1 MRQLKVVRMETSLNG
16 IRNLMFDLGG
26 VIIDLD
32 RQRCVDALV
41 ELGDSHADELLGL
54 SMQKGEFMKLEE
66 GKISAA
72 DFYNEMRRRI
82 GRPVSD
88 NEIAD
93 AINELLIG
101 IPVERLRLLRELKQ
115 HFKVIL
121 LSNTNS
127 IMFDTKIADCF
138 AQEGLSVS
146 HYFDDIFLSYRLKA
160 CKPHADIFEKVIAQA
175 QIIPEETLFFD
186 DSQQNLDTAA
196 ALGFKTY
203 LVTPDRD
210 ILSFFKTNR

>member
-1 MRQLKVVRMETSLNG
+1 METSLNG

-32 RQRCVDALV
+32 RQSCVDTLV
-41 ELGDSHADELLGL
+41 ALGDSHADELLGL

-88 NEIAD
+88 NEITD

-115 HFKVIL
+115 HFKVML

-160 CKPHADIFEKVIAQA
+160 CKPHAEIFEKVIAQA

>member
-1 MRQLKVVRMETSLNG
+1 MRQLKIVRMETSLNG

-41 ELGDSHADELLGL
+41 ALGDSHADELLGL

>member
-1 MRQLKVVRMETSLNG
+1 MRQLKIVRMETSLNG
-16 IRNLMFDLGG
+16 VRNLMFDLGG

-41 ELGDSHADELLGL
+41 ALGDFHADELLGL

-66 GKISAA
+66 GKISAT

-88 NEIAD
+88 NEITD

-115 HFKVIL
+115 HFKVML

-160 CKPHADIFEKVIAQA
+160 CKPHAEIFEKVIAQA

>member
-1 MRQLKVVRMETSLNG
+1 
-16 IRNLMFDLGG
+16 MFDLGG

-41 ELGDSHADELLGL
+41 ALGDSHADELLGL

>member
-41 ELGDSHADELLGL
+41 ALGDSHADELLGL

>member
-16 IRNLMFDLGG
+16 VRNLMFDLGG

-32 RQRCVDALV
+32 RQSCVDTLV
-41 ELGDSHADELLGL
+41 ALGDSHADELLGL

-88 NEIAD
+88 NEITD

-115 HFKVIL
+115 HFKVML

-146 HYFDDIFLSYRLKA
+146 HYFNDIFLSYRLKA
-160 CKPHADIFEKVIAQA
+160 CKPHAEIFEKVIAQA

>member
-1 MRQLKVVRMETSLNG
+1 MRQLKIVRMETSLNG
-16 IRNLMFDLGG
+16 VRNLMFDLGG

-41 ELGDSHADELLGL
+41 ALGDFHADELLGL

-66 GKISAA
+66 GKISAT

-88 NEIAD
+88 NEITD

-115 HFKVIL
+115 HFKVML

-160 CKPHADIFEKVIAQA
+160 CKPHAEIFEKVIVQA

-186 DSQQNLDTAA
+186 DS
-196 ALGFKTY
+196 
-203 LVTPDRD
+203 
-210 ILSFFKTNR
+210 

>member
-32 RQRCVDALV
+32 RQSCVDTLV
-41 ELGDSHADELLGL
+41 ALGDSHADELLGL

-66 GKISAA
+66 GKSSEA

-88 NEIAD
+88 NEITD

-115 HFKVIL
+115 HFKVML

-160 CKPHADIFEKVIAQA
+160 CKPHAEIFEKVIAQA

>member
-32 RQRCVDALV
+32 RQSCVDTLV
-41 ELGDSHADELLGL
+41 ALGDSHADELLGL

-88 NEIAD
+88 NEITD

-115 HFKVIL
+115 HFKVML

-160 CKPHADIFEKVIAQA
+160 CKPHAEIFEKVIAQA

>member
-1 MRQLKVVRMETSLNG
+1 MRQLKIVRMETSLNG

-41 ELGDSHADELLGL
+41 ALGDFHADELLGL

-66 GKISAA
+66 GKISAT

-88 NEIAD
+88 NEITD

-115 HFKVIL
+115 HFKVML

-160 CKPHADIFEKVIAQA
+160 CKPHAEIFEKVIAQA

>member
-1 MRQLKVVRMETSLNG
+1 MRQLKIVCMETSLNG
-16 IRNLMFDLGG
+16 VRNLMFDLGG

-41 ELGDSHADELLGL
+41 ALGDFHADELLGL

-66 GKISAA
+66 GKIPAT

-88 NEIAD
+88 NEITD

-115 HFKVIL
+115 HFKVML

-160 CKPHADIFEKVIAQA
+160 CKPHAVIFEKVIAQA

-210 ILSFFKTNR
+210 IVSFFKTNR

>member
-1 MRQLKVVRMETSLNG
+1 MRQLKIVRMETSLNG
-16 IRNLMFDLGG
+16 VRNLMFDLGG

-41 ELGDSHADELLGL
+41 ALGDFHADELLGL

-66 GKISAA
+66 GKISAT

-88 NEIAD
+88 NEITD

-115 HFKVIL
+115 HFKVML

-146 HYFDDIFLSYRLKA
+146 HYFNDIFLSYRLKA
-160 CKPHADIFEKVIAQA
+160 CKPHAEIFEKVIAQA
-175 QIIPEETLFFD
+175 HIIPEETLFFD

>member
-1 MRQLKVVRMETSLNG
+1 MNG

-41 ELGDSHADELLGL
+41 ALGDSHADELLGL

>member
-32 RQRCVDALV
+32 RQSCVDTLV
-41 ELGDSHADELLGL
+41 ALGDSHADELLGL

-88 NEIAD
+88 NEITD

-115 HFKVIL
+115 HFKVML

-146 HYFDDIFLSYRLKA
+146 HYFNDIFLSYRLKA

>member
-41 ELGDSHADELLGL
+41 ALGDSHADELLGL

-88 NEIAD
+88 NEIAN

>member
-1 MRQLKVVRMETSLNG
+1 METSLNG
-16 IRNLMFDLGG
+16 VRNLMFDLGG

-41 ELGDSHADELLGL
+41 ALGDSHADELLGL

>member
-1 MRQLKVVRMETSLNG
+1 MRQLKIVRMETSLNG

-41 ELGDSHADELLGL
+41 ALGDFHADELLGL

-88 NEIAD
+88 NEITD

-115 HFKVIL
+115 HFKVML

-160 CKPHADIFEKVIAQA
+160 CKPHAEIFEKVIAQA
-175 QIIPEETLFFD
+175 QIIPEETLLFD

>member
-1 MRQLKVVRMETSLNG
+1 MRQLKIVCMETSLNG
-16 IRNLMFDLGG
+16 VRNLMFDLGG

-41 ELGDSHADELLGL
+41 ALGDIHADELLGL

-66 GKISAA
+66 GKIPAT

-88 NEIAD
+88 NEITD

-115 HFKVIL
+115 HFKVML

-160 CKPHADIFEKVIAQA
+160 CKPHAEIFEKVIAQA

>member
-1 MRQLKVVRMETSLNG
+1 MRQLKIVRMETSLNG

-32 RQRCVDALV
+32 RQSCVDALV
-41 ELGDSHADELLGL
+41 ALGDFHADELLGL

-66 GKISAA
+66 GKISAT

-88 NEIAD
+88 NEITD

-115 HFKVIL
+115 HFKVML

>member
-1 MRQLKVVRMETSLNG
+1 
-16 IRNLMFDLGG
+16 MFDLGG

-32 RQRCVDALV
+32 RQSCVDTLV
-41 ELGDSHADELLGL
+41 ALGDSHADELLGL

-88 NEIAD
+88 NEITD

-115 HFKVIL
+115 HFKVML

-160 CKPHADIFEKVIAQA
+160 CKPHAEIFEKVIAQA

>member
-1 MRQLKVVRMETSLNG
+1 METSLNG
-16 IRNLMFDLGG
+16 VRNLMFDLGG

-41 ELGDSHADELLGL
+41 ALGDSHADELLGL

-88 NEIAD
+88 NEITD
-93 AINELLIG
+93 AINELLIS

-115 HFKVIL
+115 HFKVML

-146 HYFDDIFLSYRLKA
+146 HYFNDIFLSYRLKA
-160 CKPHADIFEKVIAQA
+160 CKPHAEIFEKVIAQA

>member
-1 MRQLKVVRMETSLNG
+1 METSLNG
-16 IRNLMFDLGG
+16 VRNLMFDLGG

-41 ELGDSHADELLGL
+41 VLGDFHADELLGL

-66 GKISAA
+66 GKISAT

-88 NEIAD
+88 NEITD

>member
-1 MRQLKVVRMETSLNG
+1 METSLNG

-32 RQRCVDALV
+32 RQSCVDTLV
-41 ELGDSHADELLGL
+41 ALGDSHADELLGL

-88 NEIAD
+88 NEITD

-115 HFKVIL
+115 HFKVML

-160 CKPHADIFEKVIAQA
+160 CKPHAEIFEKVIAQA

-203 LVTPDRD
+203 VVTPDRD

>member
-1 MRQLKVVRMETSLNG
+1 MRQLKIVCMETSLKG
-16 IRNLMFDLGG
+16 VRNLMFDLGG

-41 ELGDSHADELLGL
+41 ALGDFHADELLGL

-66 GKISAA
+66 GKIPAT

-88 NEIAD
+88 NEITD

-115 HFKVIL
+115 HFKVML

-160 CKPHADIFEKVIAQA
+160 CKPHAEIFEKVIAQA

>member
-1 MRQLKVVRMETSLNG
+1 METSLNG

-41 ELGDSHADELLGL
+41 ALGDSHADELLGL

>member
-1 MRQLKVVRMETSLNG
+1 MRQLKIVRMETSLNG

-32 RQRCVDALV
+32 RQSCVDTLV
-41 ELGDSHADELLGL
+41 ALGDSHADELLGL

-88 NEIAD
+88 NEITD

-115 HFKVIL
+115 HFKVML

-146 HYFDDIFLSYRLKA
+146 HYFNDIFLSYRLKA
-160 CKPHADIFEKVIAQA
+160 CKPHAEIFEKVIAQA

>member
-41 ELGDSHADELLGL
+41 ALGDFHADELLGL

-66 GKISAA
+66 GKISAT

-88 NEIAD
+88 NEITD

-115 HFKVIL
+115 HFKVML

-146 HYFDDIFLSYRLKA
+146 HYFNDIFLSYRLKA
-160 CKPHADIFEKVIAQA
+160 CKPHAEIFEKVIAQA

>member
-32 RQRCVDALV
+32 RQSCVDALV
-41 ELGDSHADELLGL
+41 ALGDSHADELLGL

-88 NEIAD
+88 NEITD

-115 HFKVIL
+115 HFKVML

-146 HYFDDIFLSYRLKA
+146 HYFNDIFLSYRLKA
-160 CKPHADIFEKVIAQA
+160 CKPHAEIFEKVIVQA

>member
-16 IRNLMFDLGG
+16 VRNLMFDLGG

-41 ELGDSHADELLGL
+41 VLGDFHADELLGL

-66 GKISAA
+66 GKISAT

-88 NEIAD
+88 NEITD

>member
-32 RQRCVDALV
+32 RQSCVDTLV
-41 ELGDSHADELLGL
+41 ALGDSHADELLGL

-82 GRPVSD
+82 GRPVSA
-88 NEIAD
+88 NEITD

-115 HFKVIL
+115 HFKVML

-160 CKPHADIFEKVIAQA
+160 CKPHAEIFEKVIAQA

>member
-1 MRQLKVVRMETSLNG
+1 MRQLKIVRMETSLNG

-41 ELGDSHADELLGL
+41 VLGDFHADELLGL

-66 GKISAA
+66 GKISAT

-88 NEIAD
+88 NEITD
-93 AINELLIG
+93 AINKLLIG

-115 HFKVIL
+115 HFKVML

-160 CKPHADIFEKVIAQA
+160 CKPHAEIFEKVIAQA

>member
-1 MRQLKVVRMETSLNG
+1 MRQLKIVRMETSLNG

-41 ELGDSHADELLGL
+41 ALGDSHADELLGL

-115 HFKVIL
+115 HFKVML

>member
-1 MRQLKVVRMETSLNG
+1 
-16 IRNLMFDLGG
+16 MFDLGG

-41 ELGDSHADELLGL
+41 ALGDSHADELLGL

-115 HFKVIL
+115 HFKVML

-160 CKPHADIFEKVIAQA
+160 CKPHAEIFEKVIAQA

>member
-1 MRQLKVVRMETSLNG
+1 MRQLKIVRMETSLNG

-41 ELGDSHADELLGL
+41 ALGDFHADELLGL

-66 GKISAA
+66 GKISAT

-88 NEIAD
+88 NEITD

-115 HFKVIL
+115 HFKVML

-146 HYFDDIFLSYRLKA
+146 HYFNDIFLSYRLKA
-160 CKPHADIFEKVIAQA
+160 CKPHAEIFEKVIAQA